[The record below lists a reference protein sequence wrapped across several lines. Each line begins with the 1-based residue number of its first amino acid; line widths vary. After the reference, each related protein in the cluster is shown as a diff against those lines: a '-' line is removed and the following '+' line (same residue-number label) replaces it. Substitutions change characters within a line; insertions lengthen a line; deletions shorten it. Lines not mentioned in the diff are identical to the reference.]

1 MSTFTLNSI
10 TVAGLGIISRLV
22 AGSTLEFTRIAI
34 GDGAMPSDKTPLT
47 VTDLT
52 NRLFDVDI
60 NSVESEGTG
69 SATVSGVFSNEDKE
83 VGFFY
88 RELGLFAKDPATGKE
103 VLYCYG
109 NAAADAEWI
118 SPSGA
123 SSIIEKEV
131 KITTLV
137 GNAETVT
144 AEIKSG
150 IYATKEELAEA
161 TIRKADLD
169 APAAEGGRV
178 LAEQMRFDTQQT
190 LYVDAAAAEGGDGS
204 EAKPFKTI
212 QAAINARYLGAAVIY
227 IKIKA
232 GKYGEDISV
241 PRAPG
246 TTWRLSRNGSGNV
259 EIKAAVV
266 DNCNYIFFENLIFNS
281 DAERCIYIANTATAH
296 FSNVTVNGA
305 EKTTG
310 IHFSNS
316 RGWLKN
322 TQINNCGLAAAAT
335 DNSSIELQI
344 TSGTGNI
351 RGVYVDGSLAICTA
365 HTLQATTPFE
375 RVNSGGIMADG
386 GASSFPSNYSQLK
399 NLGTFSDTN
408 SLKAK
413 LLQEL
418 GALKMSEAI
427 QCSFISSP
435 DFGPF
440 GQGQTINCTI
450 NKTGNA
456 GKGYGIILFYS
467 DNPAVPAAFMQISDG
482 NYAQAVPVAF
492 VNTSG
497 GTINGDLT
505 INGQTIVQKD
515 IDFPTVDGHIT
526 TGKSPTDKDLNVLF
540 GDSYGKEGAAMVLKH
555 KTSATQPGYFI
566 LLASNGTNNTELRG
580 KPNGELT
587 WGGKPVGLLVQDETE
602 LLKGP
607 EGTTV
612 PTPLMLKINDFRRA
626 NTNYSLGDKVACAF
640 EFEHFLECTKA
651 GTSSNDPLDTR
662 NVTHG
667 QIITDGTAEWTVR
680 THIKSI
686 NGVVAGADGNIA
698 LLSGLPVGSFIDF
711 GADNP
716 PEGYLVRNGAAVS
729 RTTYAALFAV
739 IGTKY
744 GAGDGS
750 TTFNLPNSIDRFSQG
765 DSTAGIVKPAGL
777 PNITGHFSTALEWS
791 QSRFDGAFRRDNQD
805 GHGPEGSA
813 WTNSQLISF
822 DASRSSAIYGAST
835 TVQPPALTVLPCIKY

>member
-60 NSVESEGTG
+60 NSVESDGTG

-204 EAKPFKTI
+204 ETKPFKTI
-212 QAAINARYLGAAVIY
+212 GAAVAAHYGGAGIIDVR
-227 IKIKA
+227 IKPGNYPEDVTTPYSP
-232 GKYGEDISV
+232 GKSWLFG
-241 PRAPG
+241 
-246 TTWRLSRNGSGNV
+246 RNGSTGSV
-259 EIKAAVV
+259 AVKSIFI
-266 DNCNYIFFENLIFNS
+266 DICNYAQVNNIEFTPEAGKTAIN
-281 DAERCIYIANTATAH
+281 IANVNSAVINQNVINSS
-296 FSNVTVNGA
+296 SNG
-305 EKTTG
+305 TG
-310 IHFSNS
+310 ISIS
-316 RGWLKN
+316 RSRAAIWYN
-322 TQINNCGLAAAAT
+322 TINNSGTAIIAL
-335 DNSSIELQI
+335 SSSHVS
-344 TSGTGNI
+344 TVSNAGTGNSV
-351 RGVYVDGSLAICTA
+351 GVVADNSFISYPASN
-365 HTLQATTPFE
+365 TLSAATLFQ
-375 RVNSGGIMADG
+375 RNAGGGIMAEG
-386 GASSFPSNYSQLK
+386 GGSSIPSNYSQLK
-399 NLGTFSDTN
+399 NLGTFDDATT
-408 SLKAK
+408 LKDK
-413 LLQEL
+413 LAQEL
-418 GALKMSEAI
+418 GKLQMSEAI
-427 QCSFISSP
+427 QCNFITSFY
-435 DFGPF
+435 FGDYGP
-440 GQGQTINCTI
+440 GQTINCTI
-450 NKTGNA
+450 SKTGGS
-456 GKGYGIILFYS
+456 GKGYGIILFFS

-482 NYAQAVPVAF
+482 NYAQTAPVAF

-526 TGKSPTDKDLNVLF
+526 TGKSPTDKGLNFLF

-555 KTSATQPGYFI
+555 KTSATQPGHFI

-612 PTPLMLKINDFRRA
+612 PTPLMLEINDFRLA

-640 EFEHFLECTKA
+640 EFEYFLECTKA

-686 NGVVAGADGNIA
+686 NGVVAGPDGDVPLNLSEYVPQSDVGNEANKIPKYNADGH
-698 LLSGLPVGSFIDF
+698 
-711 GADNP
+711 
-716 PEGYLVRNGAAVS
+716 LVMPNGAEFWIA
-729 RTTYAALFAV
+729 
-739 IGTKY
+739 
-744 GAGDGS
+744 
-750 TTFNLPNSIDRFSQG
+750 
-765 DSTAGIVKPAGL
+765 
-777 PNITGHFSTALEWS
+777 
-791 QSRFDGAFRRDNQD
+791 
-805 GHGPEGSA
+805 
-813 WTNSQLISF
+813 
-822 DASRSSAIYGAST
+822 
-835 TVQPPALTVLPCIKY
+835 